1 MLPEVG
7 GLEYVVIAVVALIV
21 VGPKDLPVMLRKI
34 GQFVGKLR
42 GMAAEFRASF
52 DEMARQSELDDL
64 RKEVEAMRKG
74 QILDQ
79 AAHDA
84 TNVEVS
90 QIFNEIGESLNGGG
104 VTFHP
109 GQATQSLAQT
119 AEIVTPEPT
128 VVEAKPRARRK
139 ASEATVVDA
148 KPPRAKAAPKATK
161 AAAAKSAAPKTVVAK
176 APARPK
182 AAKSKT
188 AKSKTGTVA

>member
-7 GLEYVVIAVVALIV
+7 GLEYLVIAVVALIV
-21 VGPKDLPVMLRKI
+21 VGPKDLPVMLRKV

-74 QILDQ
+74 QFADQ

-90 QIFNEIGESLNGGG
+90 QIFNEIGDSLNSGG
-104 VTFHP
+104 VSFYP
-109 GQATQSLAQT
+109 GQQM
-119 AEIVTPEPT
+119 TPLEPAP
-128 VVEAKPRARRK
+128 VEVDEAEAKPRARK
-139 ASEATVVDA
+139 TA
-148 KPPRAKAAPKATK
+148 AKATSATPKATK
-161 AAAAKSAAPKTVVAK
+161 PKTTKPKVAAARATAVKTAAK
-176 APARPK
+176 APTRRTTKPK
-182 AAKSKT
+182 AGSPA
-188 AKSKTGTVA
+188 

>member
-84 TNVEVS
+84 THAEVS
-90 QIFNEIGESLNGGG
+90 QIFNEIGDSLNAGG

-109 GQATQSLAQT
+109 GQASMVQT
-119 AEIVTPEPT
+119 AEIETPEPT

-139 ASEATVVDA
+139 PSQAADADA
-148 KPPRAKAAPKATK
+148 KPPRAKAAPKA
-161 AAAAKSAAPKTVVAK
+161 PKTAK
-176 APARPK
+176 PR

-188 AKSKTGTVA
+188 GAPA

>member
-21 VGPKDLPVMLRKI
+21 VGPKDLPKMLHKL

-90 QIFNEIGESLNGGG
+90 QIFNEIGDSLNSSG

-109 GQATQSLAQT
+109 GQASQGLAQT
-119 AEIVTPEPT
+119 AEIETPEPTIVEARPSARRKAPEGT
-128 VVEAKPRARRK
+128 VVEAKA
-139 ASEATVVDA
+139 
-148 KPPRAKAAPKATK
+148 PRAKKAAAPKIK
-161 AAAAKSAAPKTVVAK
+161 AAAAKTAAPKTVAAK
-176 APARPK
+176 APAKR
-182 AAKSKT
+182 AAKSK
-188 AKSKTGTVA
+188 AGTVA

>member
-7 GLEYVVIAVVALIV
+7 GLEYLVIAVVALIV
-21 VGPKDLPVMLRKI
+21 VGPKDLPVMLRKV

-74 QILDQ
+74 QFADQ

-90 QIFNEIGESLNGGG
+90 QIFNEIGDSLNGGG
-104 VTFHP
+104 SGVSFYP
-109 GQATQSLAQT
+109 GQQMTPLEPAPV
-119 AEIVTPEPT
+119 EIA
-128 VVEAKPRARRK
+128 VVEPKPRARK
-139 ASEATVVDA
+139 A
-148 KPPRAKAAPKATK
+148 PAKAAGAVSKAAKPKTAK
-161 AAAAKSAAPKTVVAK
+161 PAVAAAKATPAETK
-176 APARPK
+176 APAKRTTKPK
-182 AAKSKT
+182 AGSPA
-188 AKSKTGTVA
+188 